1 MSDKKAL
8 LNQED
13 LSQNDQ
19 NFSTISY
26 ESPKFI
32 EIGSVEQVTHGSRE
46 QTSDE
51 PGSGYQ
57 GG

>member
-1 MSDKKAL
+1 MDNKAL
-8 LNQED
+8 KNEEALVKIDENP
-13 LSQNDQ
+13 SR
-19 NFSTISY
+19 SSY
-26 ESPKFI
+26 EAPQFI
-32 EIGSVEQVTHGSRE
+32 EMGSVETLTHGSRE